1 MLLWDTRDSG
11 EAPKYRVEAHQG
23 EVNAVAFSPASEY
36 IIATAS
42 SDKTVGL
49 WDLRNLSV
57 HLHSLEAHKDEVLQ
71 LAWSPHHE
79 TVLCS
84 ASADRRV
91 NVWDLSRIGEEQ
103 TAEDAE
109 DGPAELLF
117 VHGGH
122 TSRPTDLTWS
132 PQDPWKVATAA
143 EDNIVMVWQPA
154 RSIVE
159 PVEVEPDAAELE

>member
-1 MLLWDTRDSG
+1 M
-11 EAPKYRVEAHQG
+11 
-23 EVNAVAFSPASEY
+23 
-36 IIATAS
+36 
-42 SDKTVGL
+42 GL

-57 HLHSLEAHKDEVLQ
+57 RLHSLEAHTDEILQ

-79 TVLCS
+79 TVLS
-84 ASADRRV
+84 TASADRRV

-103 TAEDAE
+103 TSEDAE

-122 TSRPTDLTWS
+122 TSRPTDLCWS
-132 PQDPWKVATAA
+132 PHDPWKMATAA

-154 RSIVE
+154 SSIVE
-159 PVEVEPDAAELE
+159 PNEEEPEAGELE